1 MKSGFRQRMTDLHI
15 WPGLVF
21 GWLLYAVFLTGTLSY
36 FREEITLWM
45 QPEVPQR
52 MALPSSETMAADAM
66 RRLNGVG
73 GDANRWMI
81 ELPNER
87 RPLTEIWVWRDGRS
101 NLPRFLRENLDAQN
115 GQPVEARRTRGGDFF
130 YYFHFD
136 LHMPWRLG
144 RLLVGIATMAMLVVI
159 VTGVIVH
166 KRIFVDFF
174 TFRPGKGQRSWLD
187 AHNATA
193 VLALPFHLMIA
204 YTGLITLMTLYLP
217 WSVELAYRGNAAA
230 FMQEAALPG
239 LPGPRVLG
247 QAAMLPD
254 LAPLIADAERGWQ
267 GKRVG
272 RIDIRLPQ
280 DANARIE
287 LIADDSWH
295 VSHHRDRVVFD
306 GRGNRLGDDAEVSW
320 ISASERAMYGLHL
333 ARFADWPLRWLFF
346 ISGLACTAM
355 AATGLLLWAVKR
367 RQKAQRLHFGHR
379 LVDVLNV
386 GAIAGLM
393 IATAVFFWANRLLPL
408 DLPQREWR
416 EAIAFFAAWGLAALH
431 PALRPRQAAWREQL
445 GLGAVLFVALPL
457 LNAITTAR
465 GLPASLPGGDW
476 ALAGFDLMALA
487 TGLLLAWLAWRQRVR
502 RNGKA
507 AA

>member
-1 MKSGFRQRMTDLHI
+1 MKAGFRQRMTDLHI
-15 WPGLVF
+15 WPGLIF

-52 MALPSSETMAADAM
+52 MELPSSAQLVADATQ
-66 RRLNGVG
+66 RLNEMG
-73 GDANRWMI
+73 GQANRWLI

-101 NLPRFLRENLDAQN
+101 VLPRFQRENLDAQS
-115 GQPVEARRTRGGDFF
+115 GKPIEARRTRGGDFF

-136 LHMPWRLG
+136 LHIPWRLG
-144 RLLVGIATMAMLVVI
+144 RLLVGIATMAMLVAI

-166 KRIFVDFF
+166 KRIFADFF

-217 WSVELAYRGNAAA
+217 WGVELAYRGNAAA
-230 FMQEAALPG
+230 FVQEAVLPGVSMPKASGALAALPDFG
-239 LPGPRVLG
+239 ALV
-247 QAAMLPD
+247 
-254 LAPLIADAERGWQ
+254 AEAEHGWQ

-280 DANARIE
+280 DANMRIE
-287 LIADDSWH
+287 MIADDSWH

-306 GRGNRLGDDAEVSW
+306 SQGGRLGDDADISW

-346 ISGLACTAM
+346 VSGLACTAM

-367 RQKAQRLHFGHR
+367 RQKAARLHFGHR
-379 LVDVLNV
+379 LVDVLNI
-386 GAIAGLM
+386 GTIAGLM

-408 DLPQREWR
+408 ELPQREWR
-416 EAIAFFAAWGLAALH
+416 EAIAFFTAWGLAALH

-445 GLGAVLFVALPL
+445 SLAALLFVALPV
-457 LNAITTAR
+457 LNMLTTSR
-465 GLPASLPGGDW
+465 GLAASLPRGDW

-487 TGLLLAWLAWRQRVR
+487 TGLLLAWLAWRQRAR
-502 RNGKA
+502 TA
-507 AA
+507 A

>member
-1 MKSGFRQRMTDLHI
+1 MKAGFRQRMTDLHI

-21 GWLLYAVFLTGTLSY
+21 GWLLFAVFLAGSMSY

-52 MALPSSETMAADAM
+52 MALPASTQLAANAL
-66 RRLNGVG
+66 RRLEQVG
-73 GDANRWMI
+73 GQASRWMI

-101 NLPRFLRENLDAQN
+101 GLPRFLRENLDAQN
-115 GQPVEARRTRGGDFF
+115 GQPVEARHTRGGDFF

-144 RLLVGIATMAMLVVI
+144 RLLVGIAAMAMLVVI
-159 VTGVIVH
+159 VTGVIAH
-166 KRIFVDFF
+166 KRIFADFF

-217 WSVELAYRGNAAA
+217 WSVEMAYRGNAAA
-230 FMQEAALPG
+230 FMQEAVLPAV
-239 LPGPRVLG
+239 PMPQVSG

-254 LAPLIADAERGWQ
+254 LLSLIAATERGWQ

-287 LIADDSWH
+287 MIADDAWH
-295 VSHHRDRVVFD
+295 ISHHRDRAVFD
-306 GRGNRLGDDAEVSW
+306 AQGRRLGDDADISW

-346 ISGLACTAM
+346 FSGLACTAM

-367 RQKAQRLHFGHR
+367 RQKAVALHFGHR
-379 LVDVLNV
+379 LVDVLNI

-416 EAIAFFAAWGLAALH
+416 EAIAFFSAWGLAALH
-431 PALRPRQAAWREQL
+431 PILRSRQAAWREQL
-445 GLGAVLFVALPL
+445 ACGALLFAGLPL
-457 LNAITTAR
+457 LNACSSAR
-465 GLPASLPGGDW
+465 GLHVSLPAGDW
-476 ALAGFDLMALA
+476 ALAGFDLVALA
-487 TGLLLAWLAWRQRVR
+487 TGLLLAWLAWRQRA
-502 RNGKA
+502 GKA
-507 AA
+507 